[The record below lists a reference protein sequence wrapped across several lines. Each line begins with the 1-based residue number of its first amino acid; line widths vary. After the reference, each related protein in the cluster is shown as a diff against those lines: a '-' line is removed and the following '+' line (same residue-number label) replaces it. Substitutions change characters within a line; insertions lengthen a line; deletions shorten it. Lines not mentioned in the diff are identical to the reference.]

1 MKLILE
7 NWKKYL
13 KEARDARGIPVPN
26 RTLWDVPSYDGD
38 VTPGKHDDER
48 KSRDKRKPSVGYD
61 ASKDK
66 SLIDGVKVLMDK
78 TPQDWMIIAAK
89 NVGSV
94 STFANPEDKQDF
106 QNWFNGWIKEWL
118 DKRNKPED
126 FLDDTI
132 FLVIQSPH
140 LIGDFTGSQW
150 FIHDILGHSLNNI
163 YEKQPTS
170 TRPKLDLRFINYL
183 QRKINGPATED
194 FDRISDVFASIV
206 LGNLSKEK
214 MEEYAKEY
222 HEVDDFNKRL
232 RNLRT
237 GPPFGSK
244 QNNEV
249 AEATKKTIE
258 ELLSFKD
265 WWINSYLGRGPKK
278 LNFVELWNP
287 TDPNDK

>member
-1 MKLILE
+1 MKTLFE
-7 NWKKYL
+7 NWKKFI
-13 KEARDARGIPVPN
+13 KEARPQPLQQRVLHDIGG
-26 RTLWDVPSYDGD
+26 YGGD
-38 VTPGKHDDER
+38 VTPGKYDDQR
-48 KSRDKRKPSVGYD
+48 RLRDKQKSSVGYD
-61 ASKDK
+61 ADE
-66 SLIDGVKVLMDK
+66 SLIDNVKVLMDK
-78 TPQDWMIIAAK
+78 APQDWMIITAK

-94 STFANPEDKQDF
+94 ETFANPKDKQDF
-106 QNWFNGWIKEWL
+106 QNWFDGWIKEWL

-140 LIGDFTGSQW
+140 LIGDSKGPQW
-150 FIHDILGHSLNNI
+150 FIHDVLGHSLNYT
-163 YEKQPTS
+163 YERQFDS

-237 GPPFGSK
+237 GPPFGEK

-258 ELLSFKD
+258 ELISFKD
-265 WWINSYLGRGPKK
+265 WWINSFLERGPKN

>member
-1 MKLILE
+1 MKTLLE
-7 NWKKYL
+7 NWNKFI
-13 KEARDARGIPVPN
+13 KEARPQPLQQRVLHDIGG
-26 RTLWDVPSYDGD
+26 YGGD
-38 VTPGKHDDER
+38 VTPGKYDTER
-48 KSRDKRKPSVGYD
+48 RLRGRQKPSVGYEAD
-61 ASKDK
+61 E

-78 TPQDWMIIAAK
+78 TPEDWMIITAK

-94 STFANPEDKQDF
+94 GTFADPKDKEDF
-106 QNWFNGWIKEWL
+106 QNWFDGWIKEWL
-118 DKRNKPED
+118 DKRNKSED
-126 FLDDTI
+126 FLNDTI

-140 LIGDFTGSQW
+140 LIGDFKGPEW
-150 FIHDILGHSLNNI
+150 FIHDVLGHSLNYI
-163 YEKQPTS
+163 YEKQPPNI
-170 TRPKLDLRFINYL
+170 RPKFDLRFINYL

-194 FDRISDVFASIV
+194 FDRISDVFASII

-258 ELLSFKD
+258 ELISFKD
-265 WWINSYLGRGPKK
+265 WWINSYLQRGPKN

>member
-1 MKLILE
+1 MKTLLE
-7 NWKKYL
+7 NWKKFI
-13 KEARDARGIPVPN
+13 KEARPQPLQQRVLHDIGGY
-26 RTLWDVPSYDGD
+26 SGD

-48 KSRDKRKPSVGYD
+48 KSRDKRKPSVGYGAD
-61 ASKDK
+61 ED
-66 SLIDGVKVLMDK
+66 LIDGVKVLMDK

-94 STFANPEDKQDF
+94 STFANPIDKQNF
-106 QNWFNGWIKEWL
+106 KKWFDGWIKKWL
-118 DKRNKPED
+118 DDRNKPED

-140 LIGDFTGSQW
+140 LIGDSKGSQW
-150 FIHDILGHSLNNI
+150 FIHDVLGHSINYI
-163 YEKQPTS
+163 YERQPGS
-170 TRPKLDLRFINYL
+170 TRSKFDLRFINYL

-194 FDRISDVFASIV
+194 FDRISDVFASII

-237 GPPFGSK
+237 GPPFGEK

-265 WWINSYLGRGPKK
+265 WWINSYLQRGPKN